1 MEPLLDVCQF
11 SVAYPR
17 STGLAPVLNGIDFA
31 IRPGESFGVV
41 GESGSGKTVLV
52 KAILGLLR
60 PPWRVKGRILFQGD
74 NLLKKDEGELQQIR
88 GKSISLTT
96 ADPRKHLNPVVPIGD
111 QMANLVQAHKKVSR
125 KEALAQVVE
134 LLAAV
139 GIPDPTI
146 RLKSYPHE
154 LSGGMCQRVIIAM
167 ALTHS
172 PRLILADEPT
182 AGVDVTIARQILDLM
197 QDLVRKFNSSLL
209 LVSRD
214 LGVVAHY
221 CETVAVVYSG
231 QIVEIADV
239 PTFFAHATHPYSQ
252 RLLLAASAARDTR
265 HGVTASVVVRESAG
279 AIGCSY
285 YSRCPIAI
293 DQCAQQLPGLEPL
306 EDGRLSRLV
315 RCFRRNEAVVTKE
328 AI

>member
-1 MEPLLDVCQF
+1 MEPLLDVCDLF
-11 SVAYPR
+11 VAYPR

-31 IRPGESFGVV
+31 IRPGESFGLV
-41 GESGSGKTVLV
+41 GESGSGKTVIV

-60 PPWRVKGRILFQGD
+60 SPWRVQGRILFQGQD
-74 NLLKKDEGELQQIR
+74 LLKMDEGDLRHIR
-88 GKSISLTT
+88 GKNISLTT
-96 ADPRKHLNPVVPIGD
+96 ADPRKHLNPVVTIGD

-125 KEALAQVVE
+125 KEALARAVE
-134 LLAAV
+134 LLVAV
-139 GIPDPTI
+139 GIPDPKI

-221 CETVAVVYSG
+221 CETVAVVYPG

-239 PTFFAHATHPYSQ
+239 PTFFANAIHPYSR

-265 HGVTASVVVRESAG
+265 HGVTATVVVRESAG
-279 AIGCSY
+279 TIGCSY

-293 DQCAQQLPGLEPL
+293 DQCAQQLPALEPL
-306 EDGRLSRLV
+306 ENGHLV
-315 RCFRRNEAVVTKE
+315 RCFRKNDPVIRKE